1 MERFSVHLRVPNLK
15 SPLVLMNVPISL
27 AMSARIS
34 NMGNLI
40 ADAGVVTLSLSCMQS
55 LDNGQRGSVYG

>member
-1 MERFSVHLRVPNLK
+1 MERFLVHLRVPK
-15 SPLVLMNVPISL
+15 SPLVLMNAPNSL

-40 ADAGVVTLSLSCMQS
+40 PDAGVVTLSLSCMQS
-55 LDNGQRGSVYG
+55 LDNGQRGSAYE